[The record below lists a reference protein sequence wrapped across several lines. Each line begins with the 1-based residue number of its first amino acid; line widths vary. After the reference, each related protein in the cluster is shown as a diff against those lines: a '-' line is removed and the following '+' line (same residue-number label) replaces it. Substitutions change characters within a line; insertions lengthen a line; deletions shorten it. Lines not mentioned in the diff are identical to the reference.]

1 MLGLCLPGAQRL
13 IIAAATGGGGTA
25 LVLLLIADSFGGNNE
40 RPHDAR
46 SNHRRRNRRGELRK
60 LFRQCMISLL
70 DLALEDL
77 FGRPGLI
84 TPVIG
89 ALSILGTMA
98 GVMYAYHLW
107 RVTR

>member
-1 MLGLCLPGAQRL
+1 MNDPMML
-13 IIAAATGGGGTA
+13 AAT
-25 LVLLLIADSFGGNNE
+25 IAGAIVVANFVSYLG
-40 RPHDAR
+40 
-46 SNHRRRNRRGELRK
+46 K
-60 LFRQCMISLL
+60 CMISLL